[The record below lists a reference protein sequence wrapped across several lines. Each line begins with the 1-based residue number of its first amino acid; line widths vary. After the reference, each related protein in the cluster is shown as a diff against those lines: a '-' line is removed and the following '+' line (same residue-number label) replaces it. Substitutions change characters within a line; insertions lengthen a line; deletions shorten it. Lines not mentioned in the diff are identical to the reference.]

1 MRYDGGMTSHPPDPI
16 SAAELRRRRARA
28 LGLARDVGFVGRVAY
43 RHVATQSGGAQYGRG
58 AGDRGD
64 VLMVYAEAFDRDADP
79 EDFSLRAII
88 AHERGHQ
95 LLARH
100 PRLAPR
106 LAGVSPTAEEVL
118 ASLLGAIIAGEG
130 PDRDAL
136 VAKATAEV
144 LAGGDSPGAAVRLIA
159 RLWDELGSLLS

>member
-1 MRYDGGMTSHPPDPI
+1 
-16 SAAELRRRRARA
+16 
-28 LGLARDVGFVGRVAY
+28 
-43 RHVATQSGGAQYGRG
+43 
-58 AGDRGD
+58 
-64 VLMVYAEAFDRDADP
+64 MVYAEAFDRDADP

-100 PRLAPR
+100 PRLSPR

-118 ASLLGAIIAGEG
+118 ASLLGAMVAGEG

-136 VAKATAEV
+136 MAKATAEV
-144 LAGGDSPGAAVRLIA
+144 LAGGDSPEAAVRLVA

>member
-1 MRYDGGMTSHPPDPI
+1 MASHPPDPI
-16 SAAELRRRRARA
+16 GAAELRRRRARA
-28 LGLARDVGFVGRVAY
+28 RRLAGDVGFVGRVEY
-43 RHVATQSGGAQYGRG
+43 LHVATQSGGAQFGRG
-58 AGDRGD
+58 AGDGGD
-64 VLMVYAEAFDRDADP
+64 VLMVYAEAFDRDVDP

-100 PRLAPR
+100 PRLSRR
-106 LAGVSPTAEEVL
+106 LAGVSPAAEEVL
-118 ASLLGAIIAGEG
+118 ASLLGAMVAGDG

-144 LAGGDSPGAAVRLIA
+144 LAGGDSPAAAIRLAA
-159 RLWDELGSLLS
+159 RLWNELRSLLS